1 MKLSEV
7 KELLEC
13 EIYTCQDKLGMEV
26 WFCIS
31 SDMMSDV
38 LANARPGA
46 IMITG
51 LINSQSVRTAEISDA
66 VAIIYVRGKKP
77 DEQTVNLGDELKI
90 PLMTTRHGMFETC
103 FLLHEA
109 GLEGIC

>member
-7 KELLEC
+7 KDLLEC
-13 EIYTCQDKLGMEV
+13 DVHTCEDKLSMDV

-38 LANARPGA
+38 LANAKPGA

-51 LINSQSVRTAEISDA
+51 LINSQSVRTAEISDT
-66 VAIIYVRGKKP
+66 VAILYVRGKKP
-77 DEQTVNLGDELKI
+77 DEQTINLGVELRI
-90 PLMTTRHGMFETC
+90 PLLTTRHGMFETC
-103 FLLHEA
+103 FMLHKA